1 MCNDKLDS
9 LAKKLFKR
17 ISEANT
23 DIFNTPLVIVP
34 SKSMTAFLKAYFLKM
49 NNNGDVLMNIDFK
62 TLNQVILNG
71 YDDNYALADNCYI
84 KSLIIKYLNENN
96 IKELEDYFSDSKTK
110 GINIYDVSEKLTSA
124 FNFYDENLVDINSLD
139 KSGAY
144 QKDIYNYVKKT
155 LESNHMTTLAMLN
168 KENNIKKI
176 DAFIFG
182 FNKYTKLEEEII
194 NKYINIIE
202 KFDMICNNVDID
214 INKITKLIKAP
225 NKTRE
230 IEALHSDICK
240 KINEDNKLNFSDF
253 LVVSN
258 NLSEYSVAINR
269 VFNQDNNGYPA
280 IPFYISDSSDI
291 INETNNLLNLLF
303 KIGKKNYFTRQELS
317 NILDSWITKKIN
329 NLTEE
334 DTDVI
339 KKSIV
344 DLNVYRKKE
353 DWEYFVKR
361 LEISKICDINDED
374 DSVILSSGEYIP
386 FSQIGLDNN
395 NMNSIINII
404 NNLYSFIDIFKNTNC
419 NLDLI
424 EKIKNELKKWLSV
437 VEFGIEKNSYY
448 HKMDIMLDFWK
459 KNEIEA
465 QLDTLF
471 YNLIDLTNQSKS
483 NKGSLYTSGV
493 SFTSFDVNCVISAKY
508 VYFIGAS
515 SENLPLVKEKNPF
528 DFSNIEINYN
538 DEKNAFKL
546 YCLNA
551 EKLYFSYVNKN
562 LKENQEQY
570 FLSTFVKKLY
580 KNVDIPYYE
589 MPLDETRDYEDIT
602 TKRGMDNK
610 DYNDK
615 LVNKSNNTNSNTN
628 ANQIPSPAPIDKI
641 TSGKMGEFLN
651 EPLSFRANQ
660 LFGRNDEL
668 DSDLEEEFEPFT
680 IDKADRSS
688 IFKELLINELINLS
702 KNLMSKLQMENRLP
716 HITSDKSINDYISVK
731 EYTKIEKDVN
741 DYIEF
746 IDSIREN
753 HNYEIICKTK
763 YVNNNTIIVLDDLK
777 LSTFTL
783 TNNYDVLRI
792 KKDDEW
798 IYVPLK
804 VLTKIRGKDI
814 LSSYIVAL
822 WDVIQSNEDSEE
834 IINIS
839 IFQKVYGNKKNKYMM
854 SINKRQANNIINDIF
869 DAINSKYLIYSKF
882 FDSKLLFYDDEFDKV
897 KDSIKDLVSKVSDEN
912 GGYWNYFDSKELFDL
927 FNQLGYGNNYK
938 NEIEDMKNKMNGLII
953 ITRLEV

>member
-1 MCNDKLDS
+1 MENYSLDKL
-9 LAKKLFKR
+9 AEELFKR

-34 SKSMTAFLKAYFLKM
+34 SKSMAAYLKAYFLKM
-49 NNNGDVLMNIDFK
+49 NNNGDVLMNINIK
-62 TLNQVILNG
+62 TLNQAILNG
-71 YDDNYALADNCYI
+71 YDVNYTLADNCHI
-84 KSLIIKYLNENN
+84 KSLIIKYLSENN

-124 FNFYDENLVDINSLD
+124 FSFYDENLVDINSLNE
-139 KSGAY
+139 SGAY
-144 QKDIYNYVKKT
+144 QKDIYNHVELA

-168 KENNIKKI
+168 KKNNIEKI

-182 FNKYTKLEEEII
+182 FNKYTKLEDAII

-202 KFDMICNNVDID
+202 KFDITCNNVGID
-214 INKITKLIKAP
+214 INKITKVIKAP

-303 KIGKKNYFTRQELS
+303 KIGKKEYFTRQDLAD
-317 NILDSWITKKIN
+317 ILDSWITKKIN
-329 NLTEE
+329 NLSDE

-353 DWEYFVKR
+353 DWDYFVKR
-361 LEISKICDINDED
+361 LEVSKICDINDD
-374 DSVILSSGEYIP
+374 DTVILSCGEYIP

-404 NNLYSFIDIFKNTNC
+404 NNLYSFIDIFKNTNY
-419 NLDLI
+419 NLDL
-424 EKIKNELKKWLSV
+424 IKNELKKWLSV

-459 KNEIEA
+459 YNKIEA

-493 SFTSFDVNCVISAKY
+493 SFTSFDINCVISAKY

-528 DFSNIEINYN
+528 DFSGIEINYN
-538 DEKNAFKL
+538 DEKNAFNL

-628 ANQIPSPAPIDKI
+628 AKKINPAPIDKI

-716 HITSDKSINDYISVK
+716 HIPSDKSINDYISVK

-746 IDSIREN
+746 IDSIQEN

-763 YVNNNTIIVLDDLK
+763 YVDNNTIIVLDDK
-777 LSTFTL
+777 KFPTFTL

-834 IINIS
+834 INIS
-839 IFQKVYGNKKNKYMM
+839 IFQKVIENKKIHTYKYMM
-854 SINKRQANNIINDIF
+854 SIDKRQANKIINDIF
-869 DAINSKYLIYSKF
+869 NAINNNSSIYSKF
-882 FDSKLLFYDDEFDKV
+882 FDSKLLFDDDEFGKV

-927 FNQLGYGNNYK
+927 FNQLGYGNDYK
-938 NEIEDMKNKMNGLII
+938 NEIEDMKDKMNDLII
-953 ITRLEV
+953 ITRSEVQK